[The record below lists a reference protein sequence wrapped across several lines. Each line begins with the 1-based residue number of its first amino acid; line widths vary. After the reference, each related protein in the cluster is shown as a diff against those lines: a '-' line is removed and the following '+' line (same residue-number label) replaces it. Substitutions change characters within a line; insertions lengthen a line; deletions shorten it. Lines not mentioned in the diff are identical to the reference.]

1 MDVSGNKIKHLV
13 CSGGGVYGF
22 TFYGIIKEAHKQ
34 GLWRTEDL
42 ISLYG
47 TSVGTILLLLIQLK
61 YTWEELDNYLIN
73 RPWQQVFPVDIKLLL
88 ASMTNRGI
96 YDQDTIHKTLSP
108 LLLGRNL
115 SLDIT
120 MKELYEYS
128 KIEFHCFSTE
138 INSFEM
144 VDISYLTHPDWKV
157 LDVIY
162 CSSAFPL
169 MFKPL
174 ISNGKCYSD
183 GCVINNYPI
192 SYCLQQGANP
202 DEILGIYCDRNIE
215 TDTSIN
221 DDSSLFDYLTSIMI
235 KTYIHRVDNPKNNNH
250 VIRHEFCIYVDKN
263 DANDIYS
270 PICILSERLAMIENG
285 VNIVRTKYSEKPEIV
300 DDIVKE

>member
-1 MDVSGNKIKHLV
+1 MDISGNKIKHLV

-22 TFYGIIKEAHKQ
+22 TFYGILKEAHNK
-34 GLWRTEDL
+34 GLWKTEDL
-42 ISLYG
+42 TSVYG
-47 TSVGTILLLLIQLK
+47 TSVGTILLLLIQLN

-73 RPWQQVFPVDIKLLL
+73 RPWHQVFPIDIKLLL

-138 INSFEM
+138 INSFVM
-144 VDISYLTHPDWKV
+144 VDISHITHPDWKV
-157 LDVIY
+157 LDAIY

-169 MFKPL
+169 IFKPL
-174 ISNGKCYSD
+174 IADGKCYSD

-202 DEILGIYCDRNIE
+202 DETLGIYCDREIDADNNIDNE
-215 TDTSIN
+215 
-221 DDSSLFDYLTSIMI
+221 SSLFDYLTSIMI
-235 KTYIHRVDNPKNNNH
+235 KTYIHRVDNAKNNNH
-250 VIRHEFCIYVDKN
+250 AITHEFCIYADKI

-270 PICILSERLAMIENG
+270 PICKLSERLAMIESG
-285 VNIVRTKYSEKPEIV
+285 VNMVRTKYSEDSETN

>member
-22 TFYGIIKEAHKQ
+22 TFYGILKEAHKI
-34 GLWRTEDL
+34 GLWKTEDL
-42 ISLYG
+42 ISVYG

-138 INSFEM
+138 INSFVM
-144 VDISYLTHPDWKV
+144 VDISHITHPDWKV
-157 LDVIY
+157 LDAIY

-174 ISNGKCYSD
+174 IADGKCYSD
-183 GCVINNYPI
+183 GCVINNYPL
-192 SYCLQQGANP
+192 SYCLEQGSDP

-215 TDTSIN
+215 TDNSID

-235 KTYIHRVDNPKNNNH
+235 KTYIHRVDNTKNNNH
-250 VIRHEFCIYVDKN
+250 VIRHEFCICVDKSG
-263 DANDIYS
+263 ANDIYS
-270 PICILSERLAMIENG
+270 PICKLSERLAMIESG
-285 VNIVRTKYSEKPEIV
+285 VNIVRTKYSDVV
-300 DDIVKE
+300 DDMKKEL